1 MKTHAELV
9 IDRATN
15 EMAKEAAEQKDNKV
29 WAWIKENGIRRVLF
43 KRWVFVWC
51 DMKNYRG

>member
-15 EMAKEAAEQKDNKV
+15 AMAKEEAEQKDNKV
-29 WAWIKENGIRRVLF
+29 WVWIKEHGIRRVLF

-51 DMKNYRG
+51 DMKDYRG